1 MGDDTPSVRSLTFDS
16 EEGAYVAEFDDGNVS
31 PSTAIISVIAEIT
44 DQSAMDLQPLYYEVD
59 PDALNRI
66 ARDCPSGEGH
76 SKRSVNF
83 AYLDFTIR
91 LLSSGV
97 IKVYPSSSQRDT
109 GESDQY
115 DG

>member
-1 MGDDTPSVRSLTFDS
+1 MQDDTLSVSSLTFDS
-16 EEGAYVAEFDDGNVS
+16 EEGAYVAEFDHDGVS
-31 PSTAIISVIAEIT
+31 PSTAIILVIAEIT
-44 DQSAMDLQPLYYEVD
+44 DQSATDLQPLYHEVD

-66 ARDCPSGEGH
+66 ARDCPSGGGH

-109 GESDQY
+109 
-115 DG
+115 